1 MAHSACGPLTT
12 WKLPGRLCGMW
23 VDTAA
28 CGRGAPRGGLECK
41 PARRPERKQEGREE
55 QSTHIED
62 RSGKQPRCSRAPGDL
77 LHWFWME
84 TPRGWLSRVPGKAA
98 HDYTP
103 DKHRNPAHNNRTCG
117 SHRGTGA
124 PSLPPVWGGRRH
136 LLWPRPWWNVPGAG
150 PVTMASLETPALA
163 EESALKEITWRGS
176 WEIIPKGFEFKAP
189 GSFGLPAL

>member
-1 MAHSACGPLTT
+1 MAHSACGTLTT

-55 QSTHIED
+55 QSTLIED

-98 HDYTP
+98 HDHTP
-103 DKHRNPAHNNRTCG
+103 DKPGTQHMTTEPVGRTEALG
-117 SHRGTGA
+117 
-124 PSLPPVWGGRRH
+124 H
-136 LLWPRPWWNVPGAG
+136 LLYLQCG
-150 PVTMASLETPALA
+150 
-163 EESALKEITWRGS
+163 EEGDTYCGRGRGGMS
-176 WEIIPKGFEFKAP
+176 QGQ
-189 GSFGLPAL
+189 GL